1 MSRPFAYAIL
11 VLIVCV
17 FLFSVGLMLPLEI
30 LVYLGTGWAFFLAR
44 VLPGVTI
51 DRGGVAIA
59 GVCLVLLAALAHS
72 FFGWLHA
79 QANGTKWEARWTA
92 SLVAGVVLMF
102 AAGISAAGMAH
113 QAGWLLTSKERWVEI
128 SGSAREPARRSQSVN
143 NLKQIMLGVA
153 NYESSEG
160 SYPPGAT
167 LDVQGRLLH
176 GWQTRLLPYLQ
187 QQALYDQINFKLP
200 WDDPRNQAAFRTP
213 MPPYLNP
220 GVRSDPEGPG
230 PAPSH
235 YSGNARVLG
244 GDSARKLY
252 EISDG
257 ISNTILAGEAGAE
270 FKPWGHPANWRDP
283 AKGINR
289 STEGFGSPF
298 PGGANFVFAD
308 GSVKFLKNT
317 IDPKVFRA
325 LGTPAGSE
333 AIGVDAY

>member
-1 MSRPFAYAIL
+1 MTRRAAYSIL
-11 VLIVCV
+11 IIT
-17 FLFSVGLMLPLEI
+17 GLLLLGCMGMTFPLEI
-30 LVYLGTGWAFFLAR
+30 AFYLAAGWAFFLAR
-44 VLPGVTI
+44 VVPGVTL
-51 DRGGVAIA
+51 DWGGVVIA

-72 FFGWLHA
+72 FFGWLHG
-79 QANGTKWEARWTA
+79 QVNGSRWKARWTA

-113 QAGWLLTSKERWVEI
+113 QAGWLLTSKEPWLASSNLAV
-128 SGSAREPARRSQSVN
+128 RRMQSVN

-160 SYPPGAT
+160 AYPPGAT
-167 LDVQGRLLH
+167 LDVQGLLLH

-187 QQALYDQINFKLP
+187 QQALYDQINFTVP
-200 WDDPRNQAAFRTP
+200 WDDPRNRAAFQTRVP
-213 MPPYLNP
+213 SYLNP
-220 GVRSDPEGPG
+220 AIHPDPEANG

-283 AKGINR
+283 AKGINQAPG
-289 STEGFGSPF
+289 GFGSPF

-325 LGTPAGSE
+325 LGTPAGGE